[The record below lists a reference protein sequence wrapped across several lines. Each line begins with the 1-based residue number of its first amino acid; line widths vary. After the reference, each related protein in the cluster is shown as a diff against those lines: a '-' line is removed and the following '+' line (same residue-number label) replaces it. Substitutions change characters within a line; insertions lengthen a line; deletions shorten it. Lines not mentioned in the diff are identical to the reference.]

1 MQIFIMN
8 GITGKPRTMTSCT
21 DHELFLNLTF
31 IHVHTRLHRASEEPY
46 WQFNKDMQVFLAQR
60 RNKKSY

>member
-31 IHVHTRLHRASEEPY
+31 IHVQTRLHRPSEEPY
-46 WQFNKDMQVFLAQR
+46 WQFNKGLQVFF
-60 RNKKSY
+60 SP